1 MITQNS
7 IYKFVGALAV
17 SAALTSCTDNFD
29 ELNSN
34 PNGITDREVNAT
46 VDVNDLIL
54 TNLKSGQRNIY
65 VFNPSWQYQV
75 QQNLNADI
83 YSGYM
88 MSPNPYQGNTN
99 NMTYALVAGW
109 NETAF
114 NVGYDNAMKPLTVVE
129 DSTRNKADRR
139 DTHAM
144 AKILKVEAMHR
155 ISDIYGPIIYTK
167 YMKPNP
173 DGSVDYDTQETAYTA
188 FFEDLK
194 TAIEILTDLSGQQ
207 PSTAFASADLV
218 YGGDYSKWLK
228 FANTLRLR
236 LAIRI
241 SNVAPEKAKAEG
253 EAALANS
260 GGLLDSNADNFLVD
274 IETAVHPL
282 NVINNDWGD
291 LRIGAPLGAIM
302 TGYNDPR
309 LPYYALPASDDVVE
323 GQYIGI
329 RQGINIDEKARYADY
344 SKLVT
349 FGNKI
354 QLMVAAEAWF
364 LKAEAALK
372 SWAGAGIAGD
382 NYEKAIQRSFE
393 QYGVTG
399 SLATYLADDEHS
411 SSEYI
416 DPKAVTEDQNDI
428 KAGDPNLSTVT
439 IKWEEG
445 ASAEVKLERIITQ
458 KWIAMYP
465 EGQEAWSE
473 FRRTG
478 YPRLYPVIVN
488 NSGGKITGFIKRLGF
503 AQSEYSTNK
512 FALDRIISTMG
523 GPDTGGTPL
532 WWDVD

>member
-1 MITQNS
+1 MITINS
-7 IYKFVGALAV
+7 IYKYVGVLAMSV
-17 SAALTSCTDNFD
+17 ALTSCTDKFE
-29 ELNSN
+29 ELNTN
-34 PNGITDREVNAT
+34 PNGVTDRQVNSII
-46 VDVNDLIL
+46 DVNDLIL
-54 TNLKSGQRNIY
+54 TNLQTGQRNIY
-65 VFNPSWQYQV
+65 IFNPSWQYQV
-75 QQNLNADI
+75 QQNLNADM
-83 YSGYM
+83 YCGYM
-88 MSPNPYQGNTN
+88 MSPNPYLSNSN

-129 DSTRNKADRR
+129 DSTRNKPDRR
-139 DTHAM
+139 DTHAL
-144 AKILKVEAMHR
+144 AKILKVEALHR

-167 YMKPNP
+167 YMKPNA
-173 DGSVDYDTQETAYTA
+173 DGSVDYDTQEAAYNA

-194 TAIEILTDLSGQQ
+194 IAIEILTDLSGQE
-207 PSTAFASADLV
+207 PSATFKSADLV
-218 YGGDYSKWLK
+218 YGGNYAKWLK

-241 SNVAPEKAKAEG
+241 SDVAPEKARAEG

-291 LRIGAPLGAIM
+291 LRLGAPIGAIM
-302 TGYNDPR
+302 TGYDDPR
-309 LPYYALPASDDVVE
+309 LPYYALPATDDDVA

-329 RQGINIDEKARYADY
+329 RQGINIDAKARYADY
-344 SKLVT
+344 SKLVS

-354 QLMVAAEAWF
+354 QLMVSAEAWF

-372 SWAGAGIAGD
+372 GWSGAGVASD
-382 NYEKAIQRSFE
+382 NYETGIRRSFE
-393 QYGVTG
+393 QYGVTTA
-399 SLATYLADDEHS
+399 LAAYLADDES
-411 SSEYI
+411 TSAEYK
-416 DPKAVTEDQNDI
+416 DPDAVTVGQNDI
-428 KAGDPNLSTVT
+428 KVGDPNLSTIT
-439 IKWEEG
+439 IAWEDG
-445 ASAEVKLERIITQ
+445 ASEEIKLERIITQ

-478 YPRLYPVIVN
+478 YPKLYPVIVN
-488 NSGGKITGFIKRLGF
+488 NSGGAITGFIKRLRF
-503 AQSEYSTNK
+503 AQSEYTTNK
-512 FALDRIISTMG
+512 FALDRIITTMG